1 VIVNKRDTKGW
12 TAIHEFYSMAY
23 KGIPVFDITES
34 KTTAFNPEFVALE
47 LVCEGEPAVDLPNL
61 GMHAGDKM
69 VMTGVT
75 LFWWRWEGPG
85 EEWDG
90 SLSDE
95 AVRGWKI
102 IEERLYINTKK
113 KEV

>member
-1 VIVNKRDTKGW
+1 
-12 TAIHEFYSMAY
+12 MAY
-23 KGIPVFDITES
+23 KAIPMFNIPDS
-34 KTTAFNPEFVALE
+34 RSTAFTPEFVALE
-47 LVCEGEPAVDLPNL
+47 LVCEGEPAVELPNL
-61 GMHAGDKM
+61 GLKAGEKM

-75 LFWWRWEGPG
+75 LFEWRWEGPG
-85 EEWDG
+85 EAWDG

-113 KEV
+113 KED